1 MYAMKYMNK
10 IQIIR
15 KHAVE
20 NVFRE
25 IKILCSLEH
34 PFLVNLWFTFQDRE
48 DMFLVM
54 DLMLG
59 EWIKGMRHSKQEKLL
74 CWFTIPTGG
83 DISYHLEKHGK
94 FSLPR
99 VRLYIAEVS
108 LALEYLRSKSIIHRD
123 IKPANML
130 LDSQGHVHVTDFNVA
145 SIVRPN
151 VQITSTTGTKPYMGM
166 YRTWVC
172 TCPEELVFPRRM
184 NFFVN
189 TYK

>member
-1 MYAMKYMNK
+1 MKKKDTKQMYAMKYMNK

-59 EWIKGMRHSKQEKLL
+59 GL
-74 CWFTIPTGG
+74 
-83 DISYHLEKHGK
+83 
-94 FSLPR
+94 
-99 VRLYIAEVS
+99 
-108 LALEYLRSKSIIHRD
+108 
-123 IKPANML
+123 
-130 LDSQGHVHVTDFNVA
+130 GH
-145 SIVRPN
+145 
-151 VQITSTTGTKPYMGM
+151 
-166 YRTWVC
+166 
-172 TCPEELVFPRRM
+172 
-184 NFFVN
+184 
-189 TYK
+189 

>member
-1 MYAMKYMNK
+1 MLPFQVCIVKKKDTKQMYAMKYMNK

-59 EWIKGMRHSKQEKLL
+59 ELM
-74 CWFTIPTGG
+74 C
-83 DISYHLEKHGK
+83 
-94 FSLPR
+94 
-99 VRLYIAEVS
+99 
-108 LALEYLRSKSIIHRD
+108 
-123 IKPANML
+123 
-130 LDSQGHVHVTDFNVA
+130 
-145 SIVRPN
+145 
-151 VQITSTTGTKPYMGM
+151 TSTHYTQGQETAK
-166 YRTWVC
+166 
-172 TCPEELVFPRRM
+172 L
-184 NFFVN
+184 
-189 TYK
+189 